1 MKAPTNQNVI
11 EFALLFEEIR
21 DTTTRIMREMTIN
34 GEEETC
40 EEQQQE
46 SVTQLVLVSNENS
59 PICFSLPSSQ
69 RTFPQISSSKG
80 FGSPGTQS

>member
-1 MKAPTNQNVI
+1 VI
-11 EFALLFEEIR
+11 EFALLSEEIR

-34 GEEETC
+34 GEEENC

-46 SVTQLVLVSNENS
+46 SVTQLVPVSNANS
-59 PICFSLPSSQ
+59 PICFSLPSSSQ

-80 FGSPGTQS
+80 FGSPETQS